1 MHGVMI
7 SVVFNGER
15 YPGFARTKSAPRT
28 ISPPAAGTKSSLR
41 EDLDCLTLLIIKASQ
56 HDTDNIQNLPD
67 EEAAAGEELDN
78 AGNDLSG
85 VDAVYT
91 AEAAE
96 NQQAEEEGD
105 ETGTGGL
112 ITGAVRTAAHGVLCM
127 GFWGLKK
134 FFGAGQQ
141 GIARVG

>member
-1 MHGVMI
+1 MI
-7 SVVFNGER
+7 QGTKVPCCDKIPV
-15 YPGFARTKSAPRT
+15 PGGT
-28 ISPPAAGTKSSLR
+28 GTKSSLR

-67 EEAAAGEELDN
+67 DETAAGKEL
-78 AGNDLSG
+78 NDTGDDLAG
-85 VDAVYT
+85 VDAVYA

-112 ITGAVRTAAHGVLCM
+112 ITGAVRTAAPGVLCM

-134 FFGAGQQ
+134 FFGAGQL
-141 GIARVG
+141 GLARVG